1 MAIPERIGKYEIRS
15 KLGEGATSTV
25 YLGFDPFA
33 EREVAVKAIFPE
45 VLRDRERGRLYRNLL
60 MTEASL
66 AGKLMHPHIVQIYD
80 AVLAEDQSYIVME
93 YVKGGTLEPFCSP
106 STLLPVDRLVEMI
119 FKCTRALDYA
129 FRAGITHRD
138 IKPANILLVNAGDSA
153 ERASGDI
160 KISDFGAAMLSGV
173 DQTRT
178 QVSGVGSPAYMSP
191 QQVRDMTLNHQT
203 DIYSLGVVMYQLLT
217 GRLPFQSTSNY
228 GMIYQICN
236 TDPPPPSTFRA
247 DVPVSLDAVVAR
259 AMHKETEARYQTWEE
274 FSHDLAQSFRNKQ
287 LSAQRQAFP
296 DSEKFEALRALRF
309 FNEFSDVDLWEVVRF
324 SRWDE
329 VAAGTVIM
337 RDGERGDFFAFLLD
351 GEMMVSKSGHS
362 LGTLAAGECF
372 GEMAIIRRGQ
382 HTRGADIVAQTATRV
397 VTISAQALQH
407 ASDVCRM
414 HFYQGFLDVIA
425 GRLAEANIR
434 LASL

>member
-1 MAIPERIGKYEIRS
+1 MAIPERIGKYEIRG
-15 KLGEGATSTV
+15 KLGEGATSIV

-45 VLRDRERGRLYRNLL
+45 VLRDKERGKLYRNLL

-66 AGKLMHPHIVQIYD
+66 AGKLMHPHIVQIFD
-80 AVLAEDQSYIVME
+80 AVLDEEQSYIVME

-106 STLLPVDRLVEMI
+106 STLLPVDRLVEMV

-160 KISDFGAAMLSGV
+160 KISDFGAAMMTSGE
-173 DQTRT
+173 QTRT

-236 TDPPPPSTFRA
+236 TDPPPPSTFRS
-247 DVPVSLDAVVAR
+247 DMPVSLDAVVAR
-259 AMHKETEARYQTWEE
+259 AMQKEVEARYQSWEE

-296 DSEKFEALRALRF
+296 DSEKFEALRALHF

-351 GEMMVSKSGHS
+351 GELMVSKSGHS

-372 GEMAIIRRGQ
+372 GEMAIIRRGE
-382 HTRGADIVAQTATRV
+382 HNRGADVVAQTATRV

-407 ASDVCRM
+407 ASEVCRM

-425 GRLAEANIR
+425 GRLADANAR

>member
-1 MAIPERIGKYEIRS
+1 MSIPERIGKYEIRK
-15 KLGEGATSTV
+15 KLGEGATSIV

-45 VLRDRERGRLYRNLL
+45 VLRDKERGKLYRNLL

-66 AGKLMHPHIVQIYD
+66 AGKLAHPHIVQIFD
-80 AVLAEDQSYIVME
+80 AVIEDEQSYIVME
-93 YVKGGTLEPFCSP
+93 YVRGGTLEPFCTP
-106 STLLPVDRLVEMI
+106 SALLPVDRLVEMI

-160 KISDFGAAMLSGV
+160 KISDFGAAMLTSSE
-173 DQTRT
+173 QTRT

-191 QQVRDMTLNHQT
+191 QQVRDMALNHQT

-236 TDPPPPSTFRA
+236 TDPPPPSTFRT
-247 DVPVSLDAVVAR
+247 DMPTSLDAVVAR
-259 AMHKETEARYQTWEE
+259 AMQKEIAARYQSWEE

-287 LSAQRQAFP
+287 LLAQRQAFP
-296 DSEKFEALRALRF
+296 DSEKFEALRALQF
-309 FNEFSDVDLWEVVRF
+309 FNEFSDVHLWEVVRF

-329 VAAGTVIM
+329 VAANTLIM
-337 RDGERGDFFAFLLD
+337 RDGERGDFFAFVLD
-351 GEMMVSKSGHS
+351 GELTVSKSGHS
-362 LGTLAAGECF
+362 LGTLAAGQCF
-372 GEMAIIRRGQ
+372 GEMAIIRRGE
-382 HTRGADIVAQTATRV
+382 HTRGADVVAQTATRV

-407 ASDVCRM
+407 SSDVCRM

-425 GRLAEANIR
+425 GRLSDANAR

>member
-15 KLGEGATSTV
+15 KLGEGATSIV
-25 YLGFDPFA
+25 YLGYDSFA

-45 VLRDRERGRLYRNLL
+45 VLRDRERGKLYRNLL

-66 AGKLMHPHIVQIYD
+66 AGKLIHPHIVQIFD
-80 AVLAEDQSYIVME
+80 AVVAEDQSYIVME
-93 YVKGGTLEPFCSP
+93 YVKGGTLEPFCTP
-106 STLLPVDRLVEMI
+106 STLLPVDRLVEII

-138 IKPANILLVNAGDSA
+138 IKPANILLVNAGDSD

-160 KISDFGAAMLSGV
+160 KISDFGAAMMTSGE
-173 DQTRT
+173 QTRT

-191 QQVRDMTLNHQT
+191 QQVRDLTLNHQT

-217 GRLPFQSTSNY
+217 GRLPFQSGSNY

-236 TDPPPPSTFRA
+236 TDPPPPSTFRTGMPA
-247 DVPVSLDAVVAR
+247 SLDAVVAR
-259 AMHKETEARYQTWEE
+259 AMQKEVEARYLTWEE

-287 LSAQRQAFP
+287 LLAQRQAFP
-296 DSEKFEALRALRF
+296 DSEKFEALRVLGF

-351 GEMMVSKSGHS
+351 GELVVSKNGRALGS
-362 LGTLAAGECF
+362 LGAGECF
-372 GEMAIIRRGQ
+372 GEMAIIRRGE
-382 HTRGADIVAQTATRV
+382 HKRGADVVAQTATRV
-397 VTISAQALQH
+397 VTISSQALQH
-407 ASDVCRM
+407 ASDACRM

-425 GRLAEANIR
+425 GRLADANAR

>member
-1 MAIPERIGKYEIRS
+1 MAIPERIGKYEIRG
-15 KLGEGATSTV
+15 KLGEGATSIV

-45 VLRDRERGRLYRNLL
+45 VLRDKERGKLYRNLL

-66 AGKLMHPHIVQIYD
+66 AGKLMHPHIVQIFD
-80 AVLAEDQSYIVME
+80 AVLDEEQSYIVME

-106 STLLPVDRLVEMI
+106 STLLPVDRLVEMV

-160 KISDFGAAMLSGV
+160 KISDFGAAMMTSGE
-173 DQTRT
+173 QTRT

-236 TDPPPPSTFRA
+236 TDPPPPSTFRS
-247 DVPVSLDAVVAR
+247 DMPVSLDAVVAR
-259 AMHKETEARYQTWEE
+259 AMQKEVEARYQSWEE

-296 DSEKFEALRALRF
+296 DSEKFEALRALHF

-351 GEMMVSKSGHS
+351 GELMVSKSGHS

-372 GEMAIIRRGQ
+372 GEMAIIRRGE
-382 HTRGADIVAQTATRV
+382 HTSGADVVAQTATRV

-407 ASDVCRM
+407 ASEVCRM

-425 GRLAEANIR
+425 GRLADANAR

>member
-1 MAIPERIGKYEIRS
+1 MTTPERIGKYEIRS
-15 KLGEGATSTV
+15 KLGEGATSIV
-25 YLGFDPFA
+25 YLGYDPFA
-33 EREVAVKAIFPE
+33 KREVAVKAIFPE
-45 VLRDRERGRLYRNLL
+45 VLRDKERGKLYRNLL

-66 AGKLMHPHIVQIYD
+66 AGKLMHPHIVQIFD

-106 STLLPVDRLVEMI
+106 STLLPMDRLVEMV

-138 IKPANILLVNAGDSA
+138 IKPANILLVNPAESA
-153 ERASGDI
+153 DHVGGDI
-160 KISDFGAAMLSGV
+160 KISDFGAAMMNSGE
-173 DQTRT
+173 QTRT

-191 QQVRDMTLNHQT
+191 QQVRDMPLNHQT

-236 TDPPPPSTFRA
+236 TDPPPPSTMRA
-247 DVPVSLDAVVAR
+247 DMPPSLDAVVAR
-259 AMHKETEARYQTWEE
+259 AMQKEIEARYQSWEE

-287 LSAQRQAFP
+287 LLAQRQAFP
-296 DSEKFEALRALRF
+296 DSEKFESLRTLSF
-309 FNEFSDVDLWEVVRF
+309 FREFSDVNLWEVVRF

-351 GEMMVSKSGHS
+351 GELEVSKSGHA

-372 GEMAIIRRGQ
+372 GEMAIIRRGE
-382 HTRGADIVAQTATRV
+382 HTRGADVVARTATRV
-397 VTISAQALQH
+397 VTVSAQALQH
-407 ASDVCRM
+407 ASDACRM

-425 GRLAEANIR
+425 GRLADANAR

>member
-1 MAIPERIGKYEIRS
+1 MAIPERIGKYEIHR
-15 KLGEGATSTV
+15 KLGEGATSIV

-33 EREVAVKAIFPE
+33 KREVAVKAIFPE
-45 VLRDRERGRLYRNLL
+45 VLRDKERGRIYRNLL

-66 AGKLMHPHIVQIYD
+66 AGKLMHPHIVQIFD
-80 AVLAEDQSYIVME
+80 AVVAEEQSYIVME

-106 STLLPVDRLVEMI
+106 STLLPVDRLVEMV

-153 ERASGDI
+153 ERTSGDI
-160 KISDFGAAMLSGV
+160 KISDFGAAMMNSGE
-173 DQTRT
+173 QSRT

-191 QQVRDMTLNHQT
+191 EQVRDMTLNHQT

-236 TDPPPPSTFRA
+236 AEPPPPSTFRTDMPA
-247 DVPVSLDAVVAR
+247 SLDAVVAR
-259 AMHKETEARYQTWEE
+259 AMQKETSARYQTWEE

-287 LSAQRQAFP
+287 LSTQRQAFP
-296 DSEKFEALRALRF
+296 DSEKFESLRALQF
-309 FNEFSDVDLWEVVRF
+309 FSEFSDVELWEVVRF
-324 SRWDE
+324 SNWDE
-329 VAAGTVIM
+329 VAAGAVIM
-337 RDGERGDFFAFLLD
+337 RDGESGDFFAFLLD
-351 GEMMVSKSGHS
+351 GELTVSKSDHS

-372 GEMAIIRRGQ
+372 GEMAIIRRGE
-382 HTRGADIVAQTATRV
+382 HTRGADVVAETVARV

-407 ASDVCRM
+407 ASEVCRM
-414 HFYQGFLDVIA
+414 RFYLGFLDVIA
-425 GRLAEANIR
+425 GRLADANAR

>member
-324 SRWDE
+324 SHWDE

>member
-15 KLGEGATSTV
+15 KLGEGATSIV
-25 YLGFDPFA
+25 YLGYDPFA
-33 EREVAVKAIFPE
+33 KREVAVKAIFPE
-45 VLRDRERGRLYRNLL
+45 VLRDKERGKLYRNLL

-66 AGKLMHPHIVQIYD
+66 AGKLMHPHIVQIFD
-80 AVLAEDQSYIVME
+80 AVVADDQSYIVME

-106 STLLPVDRLVEMI
+106 STLLPFDRLVEMI

-138 IKPANILLVNAGDSA
+138 IKPANILLVNAGDSD

-160 KISDFGAAMLSGV
+160 KISDFGAAMLSSGE
-173 DQTRT
+173 QTRT

-247 DVPVSLDAVVAR
+247 DMPVSLDAVVAR
-259 AMHKETEARYQTWEE
+259 AMQKEIEARYQSWEE

-287 LSAQRQAFP
+287 LLAQRQAFP
-296 DSEKFEALRALRF
+296 DSEKFEALRALHF
-309 FNEFSDVDLWEVVRF
+309 FGEFSDVHLWEVVRF

-351 GEMMVSKSGHS
+351 GELTVSKSGHA
-362 LGTLAAGECF
+362 LGGLAAGECF
-372 GEMAIIRRGQ
+372 GEMAIIRRGE
-382 HTRGADIVAQTATRV
+382 HTRGADVVAQTATRV

-407 ASDVCRM
+407 ASDACRM

-425 GRLAEANIR
+425 GRLADANAR

>member
-15 KLGEGATSTV
+15 KLGEGATSIV
-25 YLGFDPFA
+25 YLGYDPFA

-45 VLRDRERGRLYRNLL
+45 VLRDKERGKLYRNLL

-66 AGKLMHPHIVQIYD
+66 AGKLMHPHIVQIFD

-93 YVKGGTLEPFCSP
+93 YVKGGTLEPFCTP

-138 IKPANILLVNAGDSA
+138 IKPANILLVNAGDSD
-153 ERASGDI
+153 ERVSGDI
-160 KISDFGAAMLSGV
+160 KISDFGAAMMNTGE
-173 DQTRT
+173 QTRT

-191 QQVRDMTLNHQT
+191 QQVRDITLNHQT

-217 GRLPFQSTSNY
+217 GRLPFQSSSNY

-236 TDPPPPSTFRA
+236 TDPPPPSTFRT
-247 DVPVSLDAVVAR
+247 DMPISLDAVVAR
-259 AMHKETEARYQTWEE
+259 AMQKEVEARYLTWEE

-296 DSEKFEALRALRF
+296 DSEKFEALRALGF

-351 GEMMVSKSGHS
+351 GELTVSKSGHS
-362 LGTLAAGECF
+362 LGALVAGECF
-372 GEMAIIRRGQ
+372 GEMAIIRRGE
-382 HTRGADIVAQTATRV
+382 HTRGADVVAQTVTRV

-407 ASDVCRM
+407 ASDACRM

-425 GRLAEANIR
+425 GRLADTNAR

>member
-1 MAIPERIGKYEIRS
+1 MAIPERIGKYEIRR
-15 KLGEGATSTV
+15 KLGEGATSIV

-45 VLRDRERGRLYRNLL
+45 VLRDKERGRIYRNLL

-66 AGKLMHPHIVQIYD
+66 AGKLMHPHIVQIFD
-80 AVLAEDQSYIVME
+80 AVVAEEQSYIVME

-106 STLLPVDRLVEMI
+106 STLLPVDRLVEI
-119 FKCTRALDYA
+119 VFKCTRALDYA

-153 ERASGDI
+153 ERTSGDI
-160 KISDFGAAMLSGV
+160 KISDFGAAMMNSGE
-173 DQTRT
+173 QSRT

-191 QQVRDMTLNHQT
+191 EQVRDMTLNHQT
-203 DIYSLGVVMYQLLT
+203 DIYSLGVVMYQLLS

-236 TDPPPPSTFRA
+236 ADPPPPSTFRTDLPA
-247 DVPVSLDAVVAR
+247 SLDAVVAR
-259 AMHKETEARYQTWEE
+259 AMQKETGARYQTWEE

-287 LSAQRQAFP
+287 LSEQRQAFP
-296 DSEKFEALRALRF
+296 DSEKFESLRALQF
-309 FNEFSDVDLWEVVRF
+309 FSEFSDVELWEVVRF
-324 SRWDE
+324 SSWDE
-329 VAAGTVIM
+329 VAAGTTIM
-337 RDGERGDFFAFLLD
+337 RDGECGDFFAFLLD
-351 GEMMVSKSGHS
+351 GELTVSKSDHS

-372 GEMAIIRRGQ
+372 GEMAIIRRGE
-382 HTRGADIVAQTATRV
+382 HTRGADVVAQTATRV

-407 ASDVCRM
+407 SSDACRM

-425 GRLAEANIR
+425 GRLADANAR

>member
-1 MAIPERIGKYEIRS
+1 MATPQYIGKYEIRS
-15 KLGEGATSTV
+15 KLGEGATSIV
-25 YLGFDPFA
+25 YLGFDPFT

-45 VLRDRERGRLYRNLL
+45 VLRDKERGKLYRNLL

-66 AGKLMHPHIVQIYD
+66 AGKLNHPHIVQIFD

-93 YVKGGTLEPFCSP
+93 YVKGGTLEPFCTP
-106 STLLPVDRLVEMI
+106 STLLPVDRLVEII

-138 IKPANILLVNAGDSA
+138 IKPANILLVNAGEGT
-153 ERASGDI
+153 ERAGGDI
-160 KISDFGAAMLSGV
+160 KISDFGAAMLSSGE
-173 DQTRT
+173 QTRT

-247 DVPVSLDAVVAR
+247 DMPTSLDAVVAR
-259 AMHKETEARYQTWEE
+259 AMQKDIETRYLSWEE

-329 VAAGTVIM
+329 VAAETVIM

-351 GEMMVSKSGHS
+351 GELTVSKSGHA

-372 GEMAIIRRGQ
+372 GEMAIIRRGE
-382 HTRGADIVAQTATRV
+382 HARGADVVAQTITRV

-407 ASDVCRM
+407 ASDACRM

-425 GRLAEANIR
+425 GRLADANAR